1 MLTQQA
7 IHDFFEQSDYDIRK
21 AEMAVGSIRNVQQML

>member
-7 IHDFFEQSDYDIRK
+7 IHDFFEQSDMTSEK